1 MIQTEKL
8 TINGRA
14 FTRTW
19 SDDHRYVV
27 REGCEY
33 EEAYDPSEYG
43 RTYTEGRIIE
53 EVSNE

>member
-1 MIQTEKL
+1 MIQTENL

-19 SDDHRYVV
+19 SDAHRYVV
-27 REGCEY
+27 REDCEY

-43 RTYTEGRIIE
+43 RTYTEGREIE
-53 EVSNE
+53 DVANE